1 MTDEADALKNELENY
16 NLLPPTADQYRPNPG
31 LNHNTRLKMLE
42 LGAKWSVI
50 QIDDE
55 LIINYFTKEDGA
67 FIAITKFA

>member
-1 MTDEADALKNELENY
+1 
-16 NLLPPTADQYRPNPG
+16 
-31 LNHNTRLKMLE
+31 MLE